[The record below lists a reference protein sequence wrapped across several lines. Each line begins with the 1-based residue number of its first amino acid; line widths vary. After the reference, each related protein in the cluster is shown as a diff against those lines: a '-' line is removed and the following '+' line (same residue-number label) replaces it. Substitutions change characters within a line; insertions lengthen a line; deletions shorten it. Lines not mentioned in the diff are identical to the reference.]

1 MKNLKRRIE
10 KLESE
15 QQPDEYS
22 DLDLYYC
29 LVGQGPPPPKGSY
42 YDVALSDWMKGSSA
56 DE

>member
-15 QQPDEYS
+15 LQPDDYS
-22 DLDLYYC
+22 GLDLYYC

-42 YDVALSDWMKGSSA
+42 YDLALCDWLKRLTYR
-56 DE
+56 

>member
-1 MKNLKRRIE
+1 MRQLKRRIE

-42 YDVALSDWMKGSSA
+42 YDVALSDWFEGLSG
-56 DE
+56 DD

>member
-15 QQPDEYS
+15 LQPDDYS
-22 DLDLYYC
+22 GLDLYYC

-42 YDVALSDWMKGSSA
+42 YDVRMSDWFEGLSG
-56 DE
+56 DD

>member
-1 MKNLKRRIE
+1 MRQLKRRIE

-22 DLDLYYC
+22 GLDLYYC

-42 YDVALSDWMKGSSA
+42 YDVTLSDWFKGLSK
-56 DE
+56 DD